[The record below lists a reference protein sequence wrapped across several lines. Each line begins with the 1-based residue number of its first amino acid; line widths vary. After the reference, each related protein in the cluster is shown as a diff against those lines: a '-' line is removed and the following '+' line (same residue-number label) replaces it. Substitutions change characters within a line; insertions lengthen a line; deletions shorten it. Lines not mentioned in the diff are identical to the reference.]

1 MFSHRE
7 RQRVAEIRQ
16 GDQRNRA
23 KRRIKTLREKKMAE
37 KLAPEKRHSFI
48 HNGLSLSL
56 YLFLINLQW
65 FGQLK
70 PCFEFSFFRFW
81 FCLFRWE
88 GVRMGPDFGG
98 SEHVHKSSTKRSFQ
112 AILLQDSV
120 QAPRTRHQRK
130 PSLPQCLFLNF
141 KIFFLFLF
149 LFWLLCMVLWVFW
162 ISLMSL
168 NYWFW
173 FSSQHELAS
182 PVKTDS
188 SFWTLGNLF
197 ILFCFLCFFSNA
209 TQIAVCS

>member
-1 MFSHRE
+1 MFSARE
-7 RQRVAEIRQ
+7 RERVSEIRQ

-23 KRRIKTLREKKMAE
+23 KGRIKTLREKK
-37 KLAPEKRHSFI
+37 
-48 HNGLSLSL
+48 NGGEIGTRKATQLHPQRSLSLSL
-56 YLFLINLQW
+56 SLSHQFTETMFRI
-65 FGQLK
+65 FI
-70 PCFEFSFFRFW
+70 FRFW

-141 KIFFLFLF
+141 KIFVLF
-149 LFWLLCMVLWVFW
+149 LFWLLCMVLWVLW

>member
-7 RQRVAEIRQ
+7 RERERVAEIRQ

-23 KRRIKTLREKKMAE
+23 KRRNKTLREKKWRRNWHQRSDTA
-37 KLAPEKRHSFI
+37 SSTTVS
-48 HNGLSLSL
+48 LSLSL
-56 YLFLINLQW
+56 SLSHQFTVVW
-65 FGQLK
+65 QLK

-98 SEHVHKSSTKRSFQ
+98 SEHVHKYSTKRSFQ

-130 PSLPQCLFLNF
+130 PSLPQCLFPNF
-141 KIFFLFLF
+141 KFVFVFV
-149 LFWLLCMVLWVFW
+149 WLVCLVLWVLW

-168 NYWFW
+168 NYWFWFW

-197 ILFCFLCFFSNA
+197 ILFCFLCFF
-209 TQIAVCS
+209 

>member
-1 MFSHRE
+1 
-7 RQRVAEIRQ
+7 
-16 GDQRNRA
+16 
-23 KRRIKTLREKKMAE
+23 MAE

-141 KIFFLFLF
+141 KIFFFLF
-149 LFWLLCMVLWVFW
+149 LFWLLCMVLWVLW

-197 ILFCFLCFFSNA
+197 ILFFFLCFFLMPLRLLFVHNCLFGSREKLGEVKRTYIEFLA
-209 TQIAVCS
+209 PFCLCWKS